1 MGGDLMDIPKN
12 ILYTK
17 DHEWARIEGKIAYVG
32 ITDYAQHS
40 LGDIT
45 FVELP
50 KIGEVLKQSAYC
62 STVESVK
69 AASDVYAPLSG
80 KVKAV
85 NMQLV
90 TNPELINQSTYEKGY
105 FFSMEFSN
113 EAEKAKLMDAAAYQQ
128 YVEGILRQQ

>member
-1 MGGDLMDIPKN
+1 MNIPKDFF
-12 ILYTK
+12 YTK

-32 ITDYAQHS
+32 ITDYAAHS

-50 KIGEVLKQSAYC
+50 KINETLKQAGHC
-62 STVESVK
+62 ATVESVK

-80 KVKAV
+80 KVLTV
-85 NMQLV
+85 NTQLAA
-90 TNPELINQSTYEKGY
+90 NPELINQSAYEKGY

-113 EAEKAKLMDAAAYQQ
+113 ETEKAKLMDAAGYQK
-128 YVEGILRQQ
+128 YVEGIAE